1 MELPGNGWVA
11 PSTPKETTPLRG
23 PALPAFP
30 RDGRLNVSSNIILH
44 FRVQELKDLCFVNF
58 VLALLTLLYMGVN
71 VTMFVL
77 NYLNRDDDDC
87 GDPDSVYVARCGS
100 PVSAFV
106 FHALEFWATAAYAMV
121 EAFALVYTPRALSSI
136 SNRPNLLKL
145 LLFFDVVATFVPA
158 LLVTLNLEAFEVAS
172 HEIEYCNELT
182 MAFANLV
189 LLASLVRRRRGA
201 EPGQSAGG
209 DGAVNA
215 SIALAAAATAAVQV
229 LVYNSGLPDAE
240 RVAHYFEFTF
250 AVLSSFVTFWFCL
263 DNRAMGEEEVL
274 CIMYGDHR
282 DCSNCNVV
290 HTSRASELVALKQ
303 AGSLNAA
310 ARARRHPDGAACLV

>member
-1 MELPGNGWVA
+1 
-11 PSTPKETTPLRG
+11 
-23 PALPAFP
+23 
-30 RDGRLNVSSNIILH
+30 
-44 FRVQELKDLCFVNF
+44 
-58 VLALLTLLYMGVN
+58 
-71 VTMFVL
+71 MFVL

-201 EPGQSAGG
+201 EPGPGAGG

-282 DCSNCNVV
+282 DCSNCTVV

>member
-1 MELPGNGWVA
+1 MHE
-11 PSTPKETTPLRG
+11 LRG
-23 PALPAFP
+23 LA
-30 RDGRLNVSSNIILH
+30 
-44 FRVQELKDLCFVNF
+44 FVNF
-58 VLALLTLLYMGVN
+58 VLALLTLLYLAMNLVLLFLTLKSYKGDGVILHH
-71 VTMFVL
+71 V
-77 NYLNRDDDDC
+77 
-87 GDPDSVYVARCGS
+87 
-100 PVSAFV
+100 
-106 FHALEFWATAAYAMV
+106 EFWSTFFYACV
-121 EAFALVYTPRALSSI
+121 EAFALIYTPRAISSI
-136 SNRPNLLKL
+136 SGRPTLLKV
-145 LLFFDVVATFVPA
+145 LLFFDVVATFCPA
-158 LLVTLNLEAFEVAS
+158 VLVTLNLEEFETIA
-172 HEIEYCNELT
+172 HQIEYLNELT

-290 HTSRASELVALKQ
+290 HTL
-303 AGSLNAA
+303 SLI
-310 ARARRHPDGAACLV
+310 HI

>member
-1 MELPGNGWVA
+1 MRSQDCHIRRRVDGDR
-11 PSTPKETTPLRG
+11 RG
-23 PALPAFP
+23 QKPQNWRRDRRPLPAGAE
-30 RDGRLNVSSNIILH
+30 RG
-44 FRVQELKDLCFVNF
+44 
-58 VLALLTLLYMGVN
+58 
-71 VTMFVL
+71 
-77 NYLNRDDDDC
+77 
-87 GDPDSVYVARCGS
+87 
-100 PVSAFV
+100 
-106 FHALEFWATAAYAMV
+106 
-121 EAFALVYTPRALSSI
+121 
-136 SNRPNLLKL
+136 
-145 LLFFDVVATFVPA
+145 
-158 LLVTLNLEAFEVAS
+158 
-172 HEIEYCNELT
+172 
-182 MAFANLV
+182 
-189 LLASLVRRRRGA
+189 RRGVW
-201 EPGQSAGG
+201 SAHF
-209 DGAVNA
+209 
-215 SIALAAAATAAVQV
+215 